1 MHTIPYSKVSC
12 SGNEMK
18 YLQQVIE
25 SGWLTTASKTFEFE
39 KQFAGIVGADHAL
52 AVNSC
57 TAGLHLALD
66 ALGVGAGDKVFV
78 PTMTFTASAEVI
90 RYMGADPVFLD
101 VDYGTR
107 LITPE
112 ILQTAIKKHPDV
124 KTLIIVHFGG
134 QSADMG
140 AIVPL
145 CQQHGIR
152 IVEDAAH
159 AFPAKDG
166 DAMVGTIGD
175 ITCFSFYANKTMTT
189 GEGGM
194 ITTNNSDYAKRIK
207 VMRTHGIDRDSF
219 ARFTSTHATSDKPSW
234 QYDVVAPGFKYN
246 MPDTAAAIGLAQ
258 LERLYDM
265 RDARARVADYYNR
278 ALADNP
284 HIDCPQSRVPSE
296 DHAWHLYSIVIKP
309 NSPVNRDTV
318 IAKLADAGI
327 GTSVHYTPIHRLSY
341 YQEKYNLNPQDY
353 AGAEAYFAGCIS
365 LPIYADLTAEELQ
378 YIVETIDRILNV
390 N

>member
-1 MHTIPYSKVSC
+1 MHNIPYSKVSC

-39 KQFAGIVGADHAL
+39 KQFADIVGADHAL

-66 ALGVGAGDKVFV
+66 ALDVGAGDKVFV

-112 ILQTAIKKHPDV
+112 ILQNAIKKHPDV

-145 CQQHGIR
+145 CENHGIR

-166 DAMVGTIGD
+166 DAMVGNIGD

-194 ITTNNSDYAKRIK
+194 ITTNNPDYAKRIK

-219 ARFTSTHATSDKPSW
+219 ARFTSDKPSW

-284 HIDCPQSRVPSE
+284 YIDLPLSRVPSA

-309 NSPVNRDTV
+309 NSPINRDTV
-318 IAKLADAGI
+318 IAKLAEAGI

-378 YIVETIDRILNV
+378 YIVETIDTIL
-390 N
+390 